1 MKWRY
6 KINKNIAWPKK
17 PLSAKNKLKIFNK
30 RFKLLRK
37 YKRESVAHQFM
48 SLQVIS
54 EQRLRS
60 QTPRTER
67 SQLPTTGEQLNNT
80 PPSGTIGLSM
90 SLETQ
95 LFTRLQ
101 SILTQQL
108 IIWLTILQEDRSL
121 LSKTWAN

>member
-1 MKWRY
+1 M
-6 KINKNIAWPKK
+6 
-17 PLSAKNKLKIFNK
+17 
-30 RFKLLRK
+30 LRK
-37 YKRESVAHQFM
+37 YIIEDVKDQTFM
-48 SLQVIS
+48 SPQVIS

-80 PPSGTIGLSM
+80 PPSGRIGLSM

-95 LFTRLQ
+95 LSTRLQ

-108 IIWLTILQEDRSL
+108 IEWLTILQEDRSP